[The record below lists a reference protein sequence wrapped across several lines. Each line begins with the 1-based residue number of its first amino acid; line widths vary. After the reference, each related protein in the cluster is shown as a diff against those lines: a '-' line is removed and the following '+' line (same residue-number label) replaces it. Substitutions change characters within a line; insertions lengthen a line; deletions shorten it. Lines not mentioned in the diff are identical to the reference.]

1 MTLDP
6 KRVHEARLSLRL
18 QTPPAVTLPGNP
30 PDLDALYKGAPF
42 AWSNPFLDCRAW
54 ALQVETAGL
63 PPLLV
68 ALLDPLREH
77 PQVDDVVAAAE
88 CAEACERD
96 DCLSTQILAVCYDIG
111 ARLRVVAAF
120 MGHHVSAC
128 IASAAVA
135 VVASSQH
142 DDAILI
148 LQLTTHYELKEVGHR
163 IIAGVYD
170 VRRDGD
176 RAKLREAVLLDMER
190 DAGCI
195 EFWRELRRD
204 DLLASNKGGVSE
216 HLGAVCDDTGLDP
229 RDREEDHD
237 RANRIVEDLL
247 NEGRPAAAEEPGITV
262 LRSVAHLPGS
272 ARDGQKNSAG
282 STPRS
287 EFSGIA
293 GERLRCLPLR
303 DLSETRAA
311 LVARHPHA
319 ARQID
324 RILGN
329 AVGRPFAKLPPT
341 LLVGPPGA
349 GKTRL
354 ATDIL
359 MFMGVP
365 SVVYACAGVADAS
378 FAGTSRQWGTG
389 RGCVPLQEAKRHRL
403 ATCGIVLDEIEKA
416 GESRHNGN
424 LQDALL
430 AMLDHADRFFDPYV
444 EAQIDLSGT
453 TFLATAN
460 GRAGLTPPLLDRFV
474 VIDVPVPGREHVPA
488 LVDGILADVRRERG
502 LDLDWCPE
510 LDGEE
515 LAAVQKAWRPGSIR
529 SLRRLVEAILAT
541 RENLAPRH

>member
-6 KRVHEARLSLRL
+6 QRVAEARLSLRL
-18 QTPPAVTLPGNP
+18 QTPPAVTLPNAP
-30 PDLDALYKGAPF
+30 PDLDALYKGQGF
-42 AWSNPFLDCRAW
+42 AWNSPFLDCRAW
-54 ALQVETAGL
+54 AMQVETRAL

-68 ALLDPLREH
+68 ALLEPLREN
-77 PQVDDVVAAAE
+77 PTADDVNSAAE
-88 CAEACERD
+88 CAERYELD
-96 DCLSTQILAVCYDIG
+96 DGLSTDVQWACVQIAR
-111 ARLRVVAAF
+111 RLRFVGAF
-120 MGHHVSAC
+120 MGHYVCTCMAYHAVSVT
-128 IASAAVA
+128 ASG
-135 VVASSQH
+135 QH
-142 DDAILI
+142 DDAILF
-148 LQLTTHYELKEVGHR
+148 LMLTTAAVLREVGHLQV
-163 IIAGVYD
+163 ADVYD
-170 VRRDGD
+170 PAKDAD
-176 RAKLREAVLLDMER
+176 IAKLRAMIGPDMER
-190 DAGCI
+190 DAGVV
-195 EFWRELRRD
+195 EFWRELRLTDAQAAAGADELR
-204 DLLASNKGGVSE
+204 
-216 HLGAVCDDTGLDP
+216 GAVRDDTGLDP
-229 RDREEDHD
+229 RDEDFDHD
-237 RANRIVEDLL
+237 RANRVVADLL

-272 ARDGQKNSAG
+272 ARDGQKNSSG

-359 MFMGVP
+359 TCMGLP
-365 SVVYACAGVADAS
+365 SIVYACAGVADAS

-389 RGCVPLQEAKRHRL
+389 RGCVPIQEAKRHRL
-403 ATCGIVLDEIEKA
+403 ATCGIVLDEAEKC

-430 AMLDHADRFFDPYV
+430 AMLDHGDRYFDPYV
-444 EAQIDLSGT
+444 ESVVDLSGF

-460 GRAGLTPPLLDRFV
+460 GRAGLTAALLDRFV
-474 VIDVPVPGREHVPA
+474 VIDVPTPGREHVPA
-488 LVDGILADVRRERG
+488 LVDGILVDVRRERG
-502 LDLDWCPE
+502 LNFDWCPE

-515 LAAVQKAWRPGSIR
+515 LAAVQQAWRPGSIR

-541 RENLAPRH
+541 RETLAPRH